1 MRYETI
7 DLRFQVSNVTAK
19 LEKTAYKIDIIKL
32 RLASRNGE
40 ASRRIINIKLTFRI
54 LISFPRR
61 F

>member
-32 RLASRNGE
+32 RFRNGE